1 MSGVPIL
8 KLGDHLIVTLTP
20 QLSDS
25 QWDRLRDALL
35 LRVGQVRATGA
46 VIDVSAMEV
55 MDSFATRTLG
65 AIAQMMRLRG
75 ARCVVV
81 GISPEVAYTM
91 AQLGLRLQGTKTAL
105 DLEEGLALLKTQTDP
120 FA

>member
-25 QWDRLRDALL
+25 QWDRLRDSLL
-35 LRVGQVRATGA
+35 AKVGKVRATGA

-65 AIAQMMRLRG
+65 AIALMMRLRG

-91 AQLGLRLQGTKTAL
+91 AQLGLKLHGTKTAL
-105 DLEEGLALLKTQTDP
+105 DLEEGLALLHAEP
-120 FA
+120 GPSA